1 MRLLL
6 PLLFIFSIHLSPTRA
21 RAGEP
26 FSPIRSAK
34 ELMGPYHRGSF
45 NLEVSHPV
53 PGARVLSADYDL
65 IRRDFP
71 GVQKMSEREIDD
83 WLLKHFAVLSQDQI
97 EVGAQRG
104 VNSEILVNRSHFRPA
119 IRPPNYGRALVL
131 ELEEGGMM
139 EVKGAGGLASAISTR
154 SHRSGLM
161 ETSEAIREMAYS
173 KLVNRA
179 LHHSGSA
186 FRAIDAYAVIDYGFQ
201 VKSAVDGTFQP
212 AGAILRQAHFR
223 DIKQAEQLDR
233 KTARR
238 IERSLREYGITTA
251 YKKSPAILEEPKIY
265 DILNVQGSAKEKFLF
280 DFGGYRI
287 VDHFENPAIVLPDLF
302 YAPVMPA
309 VREEDLK
316 TLQPRKEFQKL
327 FADWGGEG
335 TDEKIWQKARSIAAR
350 HKSTGDTQAARR
362 EVEDLL
368 KTTRIIPSHTRAPA
382 NFSCMR
388 KAVEQILGI
397 PPEID

>member
-1 MRLLL
+1 MRPLL
-6 PLLFIFSIHLSPTRA
+6 PFLFIFPLHLSPVWTW
-21 RAGEP
+21 AGEP

-34 ELMGPYHRGSF
+34 ELLGPYHRSSF
-45 NLEVSHPV
+45 NLEVSHPI
-53 PGARVLSADYDL
+53 PGARVLSADYEL

-71 GVQKMSEREIDD
+71 GVQKMTEREIDD

-104 VNSEILVNRSHFRPA
+104 VNSEILVDRKHFRPA

-139 EVKGAGGLASAISTR
+139 EVKGAGGLASAISTS

-173 KLVNRA
+173 KLVTRA
-179 LHHSGSA
+179 LNHSGSA
-186 FRAIDAYAVIDYGFQ
+186 FRTIDAYGVIDYGFQ

-212 AGAILRQAHFR
+212 AGALLRQSHFR
-223 DIKQAEQLDR
+223 DIKLSEQLDR

-238 IERSLREYGITTA
+238 IERTLREYGITTA
-251 YKKSPAILEEPKIY
+251 YKKSPAILKEPKIY

-280 DFGGYRI
+280 DFGGYRV
-287 VDHFENPAIVLPDLF
+287 VDHFENPAIILPDLF
-302 YAPVMPA
+302 HAPVMAA
-309 VREEDLK
+309 VREQDLK
-316 TLQPRKEFQKL
+316 TLQPRREFQKI
-327 FADWGGEG
+327 FAEWGGEG
-335 TDEKIWQKARSIAAR
+335 TEERIWQRARAIANR

-362 EVEDLL
+362 EIEELL
-368 KTTRIIPSHTRAPA
+368 RTTRTIPSHTRAPA
-382 NFSCMR
+382 DFSCMR
-388 KAVEQILGI
+388 KAVEGILGI
-397 PPEID
+397 PPGN